1 MFRSANVSKWIKQLA
16 EWYANDPNPAIQS
29 ACGWL
34 LWHWDEDPLAEFVVR
49 TPLAYDP
56 QRERFLTEVKYG
68 EDDNAEKDY
77 FTFIVFPPERKRSVP
92 EDYPV
97 YAPDPFTAYLAA
109 ENHDGTAKVVEM
121 PSTVTSIS
129 PGSPA

>member
-1 MFRSANVSKWIKQLA
+1 MSRSANVSKWIKQLA

-77 FTFIVFPPERKRSVP
+77 FTFIVFPPERGAFRKTTQFMLLTPLRL
-92 EDYPV
+92 
-97 YAPDPFTAYLAA
+97 TLLL
-109 ENHDGTAKVVEM
+109 GTRMVR
-121 PSTVTSIS
+121 PRWSRCRR
-129 PGSPA
+129 P